1 MEDAEFF
8 RWYGPWIQPLP
19 SEIARI
25 MAGMAAPW
33 WIVGGWAIEVFTG
46 QSREHEDIDVAI
58 FRGDLPSVL
67 DHLLLNYCVWS
78 NLSGT
83 LRPLRRPDELLEGCR
98 QLWVRRDAESPWLF
112 DLLLTPHEADT
123 WISVRDDRIRR
134 TFAESVFTCDGI
146 DYLRPEIV
154 LHLKAKLTR
163 PKDDSDFTAALS
175 LLESDA
181 RAWLRSALEIANPDH
196 PWLERL

>member
-1 MEDAEFF
+1 VDSTEFF
-8 RWYGPWIQPLP
+8 RWYGPWIQSLP
-19 SEIARI
+19 SEVAQI

-46 QSREHEDIDVAI
+46 RSREHEDIDVAI
-58 FRGDLPSVL
+58 FRGDLPILL
-67 DHLLLNYCVWS
+67 DHLLPNYCVWS

-83 LRPLRRPDELLEGCR
+83 LRPLRTPNELLEGCR
-98 QLWVRRDAESPWLF
+98 QLWVRRDATSPWLF

-134 TFAESVFTCDGI
+134 TFAETVFTHDDI
-146 DYLRPEIV
+146 HYLRPEIV
-154 LHLKAKLTR
+154 LHLKAKLNR
-163 PKDDSDFTAALS
+163 AKDDSDFSAALS

-181 RAWLRSALEIANPDH
+181 CAWLRSALEIANPDH